1 MMVRIFTVRNN
12 IKDKKFP
19 LISDRL
25 SMKITKVNK
34 VKKFIESTK
43 RNNSMNMRIPF
54 EVSAKGMN
62 NSNETIMNDIRRSK
76 VLMGRFRN
84 FIKSLIF
91 TVNIMKLIFED
102 IINSRSKFRKE
113 SSVIEEELSALL
125 WNSKK
130 DMSVRAFDDI
140 TGNFL
145 SPCSRIFEATRRT
158 KSGFT
163 C

>member
-1 MMVRIFTVRNN
+1 
-12 IKDKKFP
+12 
-19 LISDRL
+19 
-25 SMKITKVNK
+25 
-34 VKKFIESTK
+34 
-43 RNNSMNMRIPF
+43 MRIPF

-130 DMSVRAFDDI
+130 DMSGGHLMISPEIFSVHVAEYLKPQEGQSLDLHVRGI
-140 TGNFL
+140 L
-145 SPCSRIFEATRRT
+145 
-158 KSGFT
+158 
-163 C
+163 

>member
-34 VKKFIESTK
+34 VKKFIKTAK
-43 RNNSMNMRIPF
+43 RENSMNMRIPL

-62 NSNETIMNDIRRSK
+62 NSNETVMNDIRRSK
-76 VLMGRFRN
+76 VLIGRFRD
-84 FIKSLIF
+84 FRRSLIF

-102 IINSRSKFRKE
+102 IINS
-113 SSVIEEELSALL
+113 
-125 WNSKK
+125 
-130 DMSVRAFDDI
+130 
-140 TGNFL
+140 
-145 SPCSRIFEATRRT
+145 
-158 KSGFT
+158 
-163 C
+163 

>member
-1 MMVRIFTVRNN
+1 MTVRVFTIGNN
-12 IKDKKFP
+12 IKNKEFP
-19 LISDRL
+19 LISDRF
-25 SMKITKVNK
+25 SVKILKVNK
-34 VKKFIESTK
+34 VKIFIKT
-43 RNNSMNMRIPF
+43 
-54 EVSAKGMN
+54 VKGIN
-62 NSNETIMNDIRRSK
+62 RSK
-76 VLMGRFRN
+76 ILIGRFRD
-84 FIKSLIF
+84 FRRSLIF

-145 SPCSRIFEATRRT
+145 SPCSRIFEAA
-158 KSGFT
+158 
-163 C
+163 